1 MTIREWLES
10 AEHRANCWA
19 ENEGFPEQCCVMK
32 LEGVIFGGA
41 NVLDMEMPASDFER
55 DQRQFM
61 AEMRDQAE
69 RDHR

>member
-19 ENEGFPEQCCVMK
+19 ENEGFPEECCVMK
-32 LEGVIFGGA
+32 LEGVIFRGA
-41 NVLDMEMPASDFER
+41 NVLDMETDFER
-55 DQRQFM
+55 DQREFM